1 MKSNNTA
8 LIATYNNRAL
18 AESNLRDNMHEVI
31 YKVSEVIYYRHLLE
45 GTDISFPLSDVD
57 AFALEA
63 IAYNQALSKKLKKA
77 VFPFPDVNISLVAE
91 DMWVVRLK
99 VYHSLKTKPYE
110 YHPRALSEMELEGV
124 FNTGRTELV
133 FSKKD
138 TRSNLVRISRNEWY
152 WGT

>member
-8 LIATYNNRAL
+8 SIATYNNQAL
-18 AESNLRDNMHEVI
+18 VESNLRDGMHEVI
-31 YKVSEVIYYRHLLE
+31 YKVSEIIYDRHLLE
-45 GTDISFPLSDVD
+45 GPDISFPLSDVD

-63 IAYNQALSKKLKKA
+63 IVYNQTLSKKLKKA
-77 VFPFPDVNISLVAE
+77 VFPLIDVDISLVAE
-91 DMWVVRLK
+91 DTWVVRLK
-99 VYHSLKTKPYE
+99 VYHRLKTRPYK
-110 YHPRALSEMELEGV
+110 YRPRALSEMELEGR

-138 TRSNLVRISRNEWY
+138 TRSYLVRISRNEWH